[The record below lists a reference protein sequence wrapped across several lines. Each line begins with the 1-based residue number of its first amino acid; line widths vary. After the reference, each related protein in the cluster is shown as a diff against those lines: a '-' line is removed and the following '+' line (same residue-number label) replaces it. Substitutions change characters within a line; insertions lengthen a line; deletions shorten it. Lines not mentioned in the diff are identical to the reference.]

1 MKIKT
6 KILLAFGYFIALA
19 AGYLFGILGNY
30 SGISQNQVS
39 GTFGKVEKY
48 KKVQMTS
55 KDLELRSEILSDT
68 AKLRGI
74 IGTLTYFSLFTDR
87 VSSAI
92 DASLLTYIEKGMG
105 GNKDET
111 DRINGLKDY
120 AEFIRNHNNTVG
132 STISM
137 LSGFYL
143 NQSAD
148 ASHDVEKTLNHFGH
162 YVKGLVEREKAM
174 SQGVESMMNFTDNLL
189 VINPNDKEVRQL
201 KSTYNQFLIRAIQL
215 AAVTNSNEAI
225 NILLSSV
232 ISKDEDPNEIQE
244 IFVGSEIE
252 GKSKAGSS
260 KSKILLYNNQ
270 TMKFSTSGEGD
281 YARETSNG
289 SSVTFVAKLSS
300 GKAEVLIP
308 KYSPNEVIQFCERI
322 DLKNTKEAD
331 GSLSPNQSAGFS
343 GSLGLIIGHGG
354 SLGSMGPIGSMGS
367 IGSMGTLEAGPSTRE
382 SSVILL

>member
-6 KILLAFGYFIALA
+6 KILLAFGYFIAVA
-19 AGYLFGILGNY
+19 AGYLIGILGNY
-30 SGISQNQVS
+30 SGISQDQVS

-87 VSSAI
+87 VSSTI
-92 DASLLTYIEKGMG
+92 DASLLTYIERGMG

-132 STISM
+132 SNISM

-143 NQSAD
+143 NKSAD
-148 ASHDVEKTLNHFGH
+148 ASQDVEETLKDFGA
-162 YVKGLVEREKAM
+162 YVKNLVERENAM
-174 SQGVESMMNFTDNLL
+174 SQGVASMINFTDNLL
-189 VINPNDKEVRQL
+189 VINPNYKDIRQL
-201 KSTYNQFLIRAIQL
+201 KSTYNQFLIRSIQL
-215 AAVTNSNEAI
+215 AAITNSNEAL
-225 NILLSSV
+225 NILLNSV
-232 ISKDEDPNEIQE
+232 ISKTENPDQIQE
-244 IFVGSEIE
+244 IFVGSEYAV
-252 GKSKAGSS
+252 KSEAGSS
-260 KSKILLYNNQ
+260 KSKLLLYNNQ

-281 YARETSNG
+281 YSREASDG

-308 KYSPNEVIQFCERI
+308 KYSPNEVNQFCERI
-322 DLKNTKEAD
+322 DLKNTKES
-331 GSLSPNQSAGFS
+331 GSSLITNQSAGFS
-343 GSLGLIIGHGG
+343 GSLGLIIGSGG
-354 SLGSMGPIGSMGS
+354 SLGSMRPIGSMGS
-367 IGSMGTLEAGPSTRE
+367 IGSMGTLEKGP
-382 SSVILL
+382 IW